1 MMKIGVDIGGMS
13 IKVGLVNDKGEIIQ
27 KNVVK
32 TAGTFDGVME
42 NMEGQ
47 INSVLAMQGIT
58 IEDIDGIGIGCPG
71 LVASKEG
78 VIKSSS
84 NLKWDNVPI
93 VERLKSSFNT
103 KIRVSNDANV
113 AALGEAVYGKVKG
126 VDNAIM
132 ITLGTG
138 VGGGIIID
146 GKLFEGGSSLGA
158 EIGHYTIVHNGRPCG
173 CGRKGCIEQY
183 ASASAIIRDTKIAME
198 NDKSSKMWEFVG
210 GDIDKVDGRVAF
222 ECSKMG
228 DKSACEVVDNF
239 VAYLADGILSL
250 HNIFR
255 SEVYIIGGGI
265 SAQGDY
271 LTDKLFDYCKKYD
284 FGLKGAPVPQIVV
297 ATLGN
302 DAGIIGAA
310 ELVNN

>member
-1 MMKIGVDIGGMS
+1 MKIGVDIGGMS

-27 KNVVK
+27 KNVLK
-32 TAGTFDGVME
+32 TADTFDGVMD
-42 NMEGQ
+42 NLVGQ
-47 INSVLAMQGIT
+47 INSVLVQEKIDLSQ
-58 IEDIDGIGIGCPG
+58 IEGIGIGCPG

-84 NLKWDNVPI
+84 NLNWDNAPI

-113 AALGEAVYGKVKG
+113 AALAEAVYGKVRG

-183 ASASAIIRDTKIAME
+183 ASASAIIRDTKTAMQ
-198 NDKSSKMWEFVG
+198 NDKSSKMWKFVG
-210 GDIDKVDGRVAF
+210 GDINKVDGKVAF

-239 VAYLADGILSL
+239 VAYLGDGIMSL

-255 SEVYIIGGGI
+255 SELYIIGGGI

-271 LTDKLFDYCKKYD
+271 LTDKLFDYCKRFD

>member
-32 TAGTFDGVME
+32 TADTFEGVMD
-42 NMEGQ
+42 NMVEQ
-47 INSVLAMQGIT
+47 INSVLTAQCVK
-58 IEDIDGIGIGCPG
+58 IEEIEGIGIGCPG

-84 NLKWDNVPI
+84 NLNWDNAPI
-93 VERLKSSFNT
+93 VERLKKSFDT
-103 KIRVSNDANV
+103 VVKVSNDANV

-158 EIGHYTIVHNGRPCG
+158 EIGHYTIVKDGITCG

-183 ASASAIIRDTKIAME
+183 ASASAIIRDTKLAME
-198 NDKSSKMWEFVG
+198 KDKSSKMWDFVG
-210 GDIDKVDGRVAF
+210 GDINKVDGRVAF

-239 VAYLADGILSL
+239 IAYLADGIMSL

-271 LTDKLFDYCKKYD
+271 LTDKLFDYCNKFD
-284 FGLKGAPVPQIVV
+284 FGLKGAPIPKIVT

>member
-1 MMKIGVDIGGMS
+1 MKIGVDIGGMS

-32 TAGTFDGVME
+32 TADTFDGVMD
-42 NMEGQ
+42 NLVGQ
-47 INSVLAMQGIT
+47 INSVLVQEKIDLSQ
-58 IEDIDGIGIGCPG
+58 IEGIGIGCPG

-84 NLKWDNVPI
+84 NLNWDNAPI

-113 AALGEAVYGKVKG
+113 AALAEAVYGKVRG

-183 ASASAIIRDTKIAME
+183 ASASAIIRDTKTAMQ
-198 NDKSSKMWEFVG
+198 NDKSSKMWKFVG
-210 GDIDKVDGRVAF
+210 GDINKVDGKVAF

-239 VAYLADGILSL
+239 VAYLGDGIMSL

-255 SEVYIIGGGI
+255 SELYIIGGGI

-271 LTDKLFDYCKKYD
+271 LTDKLFDYCKRFD